1 MRCCRPSR
9 PPLPSRGWTAGAG
22 CPCRH
27 WSFWFVRDC
36 PCLAEIPCPGNP
48 VLGEWGGWRAFAQAP
63 VGLRDHPLRSAPPGA
78 PPQLQ
83 PWGSSLDALCSPQAL
98 GLFSPFSLGKPT
110 RIRHP
115 VLCMSP
121 PQSSRPQL
129 SADSRAVRLLKSRR
143 VTLPASVSCSVK
155 WEWPRLCS
163 WGLQGLQR

>member
-1 MRCCRPSR
+1 MLSAFPASS
-9 PPLPSRGWTAGAG
+9 PLEGLHGGGGVPLQALVILV
-22 CPCRH
+22 CPRL
-27 WSFWFVRDC
+27 S
-36 PCLAEIPCPGNP
+36 LLSTEIPCPGNP

-63 VGLRDHPLRSAPPGA
+63 AGLRDHPPRSAPPGA

-110 RIRHP
+110 RIRPP
-115 VLCMSP
+115 VPCMSP

-129 SADSRAVRLLKSRR
+129 SADSQAVRLLKSRR